1 MSNSNSSQPGDDTG
15 VHLFNE
21 TSSPL
26 PVNIDTAG
34 KIVSKVEEYEPCHFR
49 LVEIVFVD
57 EEEIKAINRQYLR
70 REYVTDIIT
79 FPYHE
84 ASVRK
89 NIEGTLYCCAPRIY
103 KQAENYDQSAKK
115 EFKRVIIHG
124 LLHLIGYDDQS
135 EQDQK
140 KMRRQE
146 DFYLRKLHSCARL

>member
-1 MSNSNSSQPGDDTG
+1 MSNSNSSQSGGDTS

-26 PVNIDTAG
+26 PVNIDTAR
-34 KIVSKVEEYEPCHFR
+34 KILSKIEEYESCHFR

-57 EEEIKAINRQYLR
+57 EEEIKTVNREYLQ

-84 ASVRK
+84 DSVRK

-103 KQAENYDQSAKK
+103 EQAENYGQTAKE

-124 LLHLIGYDDQS
+124 LLHLIGYDDRS

-140 KMRRQE
+140 KMREQE
-146 DFYLRKLHSCARL
+146 DFYLRKLD